1 MAAEAATS
9 RHHHQQQQQQRQNL
23 QPSHHLKA
31 AVLDS
36 LKQLFLIRR
45 KDEEAAAAPAHHHDQ
60 KLPPPYSLIKFS
72 WGSHECGDAC
82 QKSKEALND
91 LKPSWG
97 SIKDLSDKNLF
108 LVHIETGKTTEYVSY
123 SRGGH
128 AWGSNDIM
136 VNLRGDTTL
145 DQRIAYLKCAANL
158 RGGAVHLLH
167 LKVLTPEEQ
176 SAWLK
181 ALSLAAL
188 RNAAPKSLLISKCDL
203 NIYNVLSALKE
214 FKGLSHLS
222 LQWMRINDPC
232 VEVLRGFNSLTSLH
246 LQSIDVSG
254 NFVAELAELR
264 PAHSPLAA
272 SLQRLHIHSTSIDWG
287 RSSGFLRNWPKLQE
301 LSLSSY
307 DDMREEELINFMTHL
322 APPSASA
329 SPLQLYS
336 LDMQRN
342 SIDSPHLGYSSAELS
357 QSAVAA
363 VVDALARSGLPFF
376 QHPKMGPAIE
386 TQLWRNQRNHMP
398 RSGLELVPATS
409 MPLVICGDPFSGKTL
424 TLKYFTTDCLI

>member
-1 MAAEAATS
+1 MAEEAATS
-9 RHHHQQQQQQRQNL
+9 LQQRQYL
-23 QPSHHLKA
+23 QPSHHFNHICCNWNP
-31 AVLDS
+31 AVDS
-36 LKQLFLIRR
+36 LKQLFHIRR
-45 KDEEAAAAPAHHHDQ
+45 TDEEAASLLHHQNLRQPHR
-60 KLPPPYSLIKFS
+60 LINMG
-72 WGSHECGDAC
+72 WDSHETEVAC
-82 QKSKEALND
+82 EQSRNALND
-91 LKPSWG
+91 HHQRSHLMNDPTGKH
-97 SIKDLSDKNLF
+97 LF
-108 LVHIETGKTTEYVSY
+108 LISMQEIQATTYQSY
-123 SRGGH
+123 GDATVRRER

-136 VNLRGDTTL
+136 VNLSGDTTL
-145 DQRIAYLKCAANL
+145 GQSMAYLRYAANF

-167 LKVLTPEEQ
+167 LKVLTRDEQ
-176 SAWLK
+176 SAWLD
-181 ALSLAAL
+181 ALSLAVDT
-188 RNAAPKSLLISKCDL
+188 NEAPKSLLISKCDL

-336 LDMQRN
+336 LDMQRH
-342 SIDSPHLGYSSAELS
+342 SVDSPHLRYSSAELS
-357 QSAVAA
+357 QSAVSE
-363 VVDALARSGLPFF
+363 VVYALARSGLPFF
-376 QHPKMGPAIE
+376 QHPKMNPAIQA
-386 TQLWRNQRNHMP
+386 QLWSNQRNRIL
-398 RSGLELVPATS
+398 RSGWEQMPATS
-409 MPLVICGDPFSGKTL
+409 MPLLICGDPFSGKTL
-424 TLKYFTTDCLI
+424 TLKHLHQTA